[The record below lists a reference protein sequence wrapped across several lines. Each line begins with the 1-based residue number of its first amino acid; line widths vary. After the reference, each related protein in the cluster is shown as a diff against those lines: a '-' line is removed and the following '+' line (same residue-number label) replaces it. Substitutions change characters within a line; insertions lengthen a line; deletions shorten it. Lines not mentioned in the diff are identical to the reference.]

1 MVAPVLVGV
10 AEDGDDAAVQ
20 QAVQRSA
27 DEIKQLKHTSG
38 LIREELESQ
47 NFEFEAKYQ
56 QQKLENVDEHSHL
69 QETIEKLRLELEKQN
84 G

>member
-1 MVAPVLVGV
+1 MH
-10 AEDGDDAAVQ
+10 
-20 QAVQRSA
+20 RSA
-27 DEIKQLKHTSG
+27 DEIAQLKHTSSQ
-38 LIREELESQ
+38 LREELESQ

-69 QETIEKLRLELEKQN
+69 QETIEKLRLKLEKQN